1 MKSFAVN
8 PPSHEA
14 HDGKS
19 YYEKQYFVLL
29 WCKQS
34 LFPCQ
39 FGQIKNVSGK
49 RWWILSGFRLW
60 QEQSIHK
67 HSCLRL
73 TKWSA
78 AHYFCFIF
86 VNSDALFTE
95 LHSKPAKQTELLL
108 STSAQS
114 CCILLCLLGNC
125 APTLTQRK
133 LGPDIPIC
141 VGATL
146 LCTCKRTKNLF
157 IPYFWVCAQ
166 LSILLYLLD
175 AIEVTMLLLLQVG
188 GLVLPKLRFSC
199 DMLCR
204 DRVLFQKI
212 LGTDLS
218 TLHTNVKLS
227 ISSEIRSTDYFVNYT
242 IDFSAFQAMKPGEN
256 NKKPNILSAYFL
268 PPCPCNTAHLIYVL
282 SPLSRLEGYSV
293 SLMWEMFHSFVHPF
307 PWLLNFFCFSY
318 ILWEVKYQ
326 NCTLYSRANCT
337 VRMLVEGHT
346 DVICSFYFCKIF
358 SHPQH
363 LTRSV
368 WSKAVYCHPLAISRM
383 VLCTILFAS
392 PDKLPLK

>member
-146 LCTCKRTKNLF
+146 LCTCKRTKNLL

-166 LSILLYLLD
+166 LSILLYVLD
-175 AIEVTMLLLLQVG
+175 AIQVTMLLLLQVG
-188 GLVLPKLRFSC
+188 GLVLPKLCFSC

-218 TLHTNVKLS
+218 TLYTNVKLS

-242 IDFSAFQAMKPGEN
+242 IDFSAFQATRWKQQE
-256 NKKPNILSAYFL
+256 AQ
-268 PPCPCNTAHLIYVL
+268 
-282 SPLSRLEGYSV
+282 YSV
-293 SLMWEMFHSFVHPF
+293 CLFPSSVPVQHCTPHLCSLTSFQTRG
-307 PWLLNFFCFSY
+307 LLCVSH
-318 ILWEVKYQ
+318 V
-326 NCTLYSRANCT
+326 
-337 VRMLVEGHT
+337 G
-346 DVICSFYFCKIF
+346 DVPQLCPSF
-358 SHPQH
+358 
-363 LTRSV
+363 
-368 WSKAVYCHPLAISRM
+368 PLASK
-383 VLCTILFAS
+383 LFLLFLY
-392 PDKLPLK
+392 PLGGEVPELHVVFQRKLHRENACRGPHWCDLFFLLL